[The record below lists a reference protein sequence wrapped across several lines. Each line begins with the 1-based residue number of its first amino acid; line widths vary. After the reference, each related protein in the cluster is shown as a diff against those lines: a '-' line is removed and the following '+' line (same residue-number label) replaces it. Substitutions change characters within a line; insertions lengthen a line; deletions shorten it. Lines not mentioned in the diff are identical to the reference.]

1 METRVILDR
10 GEWEKTIENMRA
22 HPLQSWQWGSLKQA
36 TGPWTAHRVLC
47 VEDDRVV
54 GGAQV
59 LVRKL
64 PVPVFELA
72 YLPRGPFA
80 ADEKDLPVV
89 AEAIA
94 TWCKRNTH
102 AVSVKIE
109 PAVCDLDLGS
119 DWIQSEHALIAK
131 TATIDLTPSEDNIM
145 KSIPNRKC
153 RQYIRKAGRDG
164 VTCRPGT
171 KDDLDEILAMYH
183 ATAEADG
190 FALHADEFYRAAFDE
205 LEGVGQL
212 FVSEYEGRMQSFLW
226 NATTS
231 GTAFELWGAV
241 TEEGKRTRANYLLKW
256 EAIKA
261 AKARGAVLYD
271 MNGLLNDGISD
282 FKLLFSK
289 DPVYWVG
296 TFDKPLSPLYVA
308 MNKAL
313 ELNRLRNTAANAQQD
328 TSDERPQGEDE
339 GGVAVPKASVRD
351 EASLRTLRDVMASR
365 TGTSAD
371 DWYPVFKARYG
382 METVLR
388 ALKEAQGPGK
398 VVTQLLTC
406 CTAVDPIVSAGLV
419 PSFAEVS
426 DATYAID
433 PDSLSLSDDVRAV
446 VIQHTHGIVCAASD
460 AQTGAAARVVG
471 ALVLEDSAHCVA
483 QISRGEDGAPIAD
496 VSVHS
501 FGVEKMLPATYFGG
515 AVWVNPSMQNKKLRA
530 RMVEAL
536 SNLPELP
543 ADLDRSARSYRNQ
556 IRVLTRVPEVVS
568 KPLHDTMVRT
578 RTFQPAVAEEEM
590 RGELPLEAYA
600 PSPWVAEQALKSLSQ
615 LNANEARRRSCVQVY
630 LDVFGAA
637 LKQGRIAA
645 SLLPGDLGILK
656 GQPLLHFPV
665 NCPTEAVSELA
676 CRCIAELGY
685 YAVPWYRPLLYPG
698 VLDTERYGWNGSAQ
712 AWPVCERL
720 SRGALALPTD
730 IDVAGARKIAD
741 LVVALAS
748 EPATSAKGGKEARV
762 PAALSQIRTKKDVCE
777 RLVPVIVGGDLLAYS
792 YVREFHE
799 AYGIRPIVLSSID
812 VKMTSSSSLCEYRLV
827 PGMHDEQTVVSY
839 LETLGRELAAQGKVG
854 MVLGLADW
862 QMRVISLHKDEL
874 SAWYVVP
881 YVDFELLDTI
891 TQKDRFYAICEELG
905 IAYPKTWEL
914 DCGPNHPELDSSA
927 YPYPLIAKPSNS
939 AKWDATDFEGKCK
952 IYEISTPAQLE
963 EAYAAICASDYDG
976 TLILQDFVPGDDDA
990 IRSLTTFSDAEGN
1003 VRVVAG
1009 GRVVLQD
1016 HSPLALGNPVCIL
1029 SEKVDRIVEDATR
1042 FLRHTGYRGYANFD
1056 IKYDERDGSYRF
1068 FEVNARPGRNT
1079 FYVSLGGVNFV
1090 KPLVQEFV
1098 LGQEVPKVE
1107 AYEPYLY
1114 TIVPPSVIKKC
1125 VSNESLR
1132 TQALACY
1139 RNGQASNPLDY
1150 APDSPVHKMWATL
1163 FTQNQSRKFARY
1175 F

>member
-1 METRVILDR
+1 METREILQRD
-10 GEWEKTIENMRA
+10 EWQKAVEDMQA

-36 TGPWTAHRVLC
+36 TGPWTARRVLC
-47 VEDDRVV
+47 VEDGRTI

-80 ADEKDLPVV
+80 ADEKDLPAV
-89 AEAIA
+89 ADAVA
-94 TWCKRNTH
+94 QWCKHNTR

-109 PAVCDLDLGS
+109 PAVSELDLS
-119 DWIQSEHALIAK
+119 AEWVESEHALIAK
-131 TATIDLTPSEDNIM
+131 TATIDLTPSEDDIM

-164 VTCRPGT
+164 VVCRPGT
-171 KDDLDEILAMYH
+171 KEDLDQILAMYH

-241 TEEGKRTRANYLLKW
+241 TDEGKRTRANYLLKW

-296 TFDKPLSPLYVA
+296 TFDKPLSPLYGA

-313 ELNRLRNTAANAQQD
+313 EINRKRNTAANAQQD
-328 TSDERPQGEDE
+328 TSDERPQSEED
-339 GGVAVPKASVRD
+339 AALKASVRD

-382 METVLR
+382 METVFR
-388 ALKEAQGPGK
+388 ALKEAQGSGK

-419 PSFAEVS
+419 PSFGEVS
-426 DATYAID
+426 DVTYALD
-433 PDSLSLSDDVRAV
+433 SASLSLSDDARAV
-446 VIQHTHGIVCAASD
+446 VIQHTHGIVDPKMD
-460 AQTGAAARVVG
+460 AQIAEAAHEVG

-483 QISRGEDGAPIAD
+483 RISRGEDGMPIAD

-501 FGVEKMLPATYFGG
+501 FGVEKMLPGTYFGG
-515 AVWVNPSMQNKKLRA
+515 AVWINPRMGDKKLRA

-536 SNLPELP
+536 DNLPALP
-543 ADLDRSARSYRNQ
+543 AALDRSSRSYRNQ
-556 IRVLTRVPEVVS
+556 IRVLTRVPEVVG

-578 RTFQPAVAEEEM
+578 RTFEPAVAEEEM

-600 PSPWVAEQALKSLSQ
+600 PSPWVADQALKSLSQ
-615 LNANEARRRSCVQVY
+615 LNANEARRRSCVQTY
-630 LDVFGAA
+630 LDVFGDA
-637 LKQGRIAA
+637 LKQGKITKE
-645 SLLPGDLGILK
+645 LLPGDLRMLK

-665 NCPTEAVSELA
+665 NCPSEAVSELA
-676 CRCIAELGY
+676 CRCIAGMGF

-712 AWPVCERL
+712 AWPVCDRL

-730 IDVAGARKIAD
+730 IDAASASMIAE
-741 LVVALAS
+741 LVVALLS
-748 EPATSAKGGKEARV
+748 EPVLSQKAGKEVRE
-762 PAALSQIRTKKDVCE
+762 PAALAQIRNERDVRE

-812 VKMTSSSSLCEYRLV
+812 VKMTSSSALCEYRLV
-827 PGMHDEQTVVSY
+827 PGMHDENTVMEY

-854 MVLGLADW
+854 MILGLADW
-862 QMRVISLHKDEL
+862 QTRVISRHKDEL
-874 SAWYVVP
+874 SSWYVVP
-881 YVDFELLDTI
+881 YVDFDLLDTI

-905 IAYPKTWEL
+905 IAYPQTWEL
-914 DCGPNHPELDSSA
+914 DCGPNHPALDASA
-927 YPYPLIAKPSNS
+927 YPYPLICKPANS
-939 AKWDATDFEGKCK
+939 AKWDATDFVGKCK
-952 IYEISTPAQLE
+952 IYELSTPAEFE

-976 TLILQDFVPGDDDA
+976 TLIVQDFVPGDDDA

-1009 GRVVLQD
+1009 GRVALQD

-1042 FLRHTGYRGYANFD
+1042 FLRHVGYRGYANFD

-1090 KPLVQEFV
+1090 KPLVEEFV
-1098 LGQEVPKVE
+1098 LGREVPYAE

-1114 TIVPPSVIKKC
+1114 TIVPATVARKY
-1125 VSNESLR
+1125 VYDESLR
-1132 TQALACY
+1132 DEVMACY
-1139 RNGQASNPLDY
+1139 RDGRASNPLDY
-1150 APDSPVHKMWATL
+1150 AADSPVHKLWATL

-1175 F
+1175 M